1 MQLAGKTMTR
11 AAPTSKSV
19 VEETWEKMNAATTA
33 LVATMVYT
41 VPKVNVAYARMA
53 RIVLNLAHVN
63 VQASM
68 LLPTDEHMATQ
79 SAERSIQMDRALDA
93 GDPSLNNLLS
103 VVSSC
108 TRADRKS
115 VV

>member
-1 MQLAGKTMTR
+1 MTR

-33 LVATMVYT
+33 LVATMVYRT
-41 VPKVNVAYARMA
+41 QQFWIDARMA

-108 TRADRKS
+108 TRAELVADNKI
-115 VV
+115 